1 MSVTVRRK
9 KVIKECD
16 GGSCTGGVSAP
27 FNTLNNT
34 GGVGNPQPAQMAAM
48 TAAEQSSPAA
58 IGSGDNFGNIISKK
72 PATQAKPHK
81 FKLRKKK

>member
-9 KVIKECD
+9 KKLEECD
-16 GGSCTGGVSAP
+16 GGCTGGVSAP
-27 FNTLNNT
+27 FNTLMNT
-34 GGVGNPQPAQMAAM
+34 GGIGNPQPAQMAAM

-72 PATQAKPHK
+72 PATQAKAHK
-81 FKLRKKK
+81 FKIRKKK